1 MNDCKVGEYLNPII
15 SAPGPRSQIPG
26 IPMDRVHGCIQF
38 GLNSAQGRI

>member
-1 MNDCKVGEYLNPII
+1 MNACKVGEYLNPII

-26 IPMDRVHGCIQF
+26 NPTDRVHGCIRF